1 MAVHKPRP
9 AWSFA
14 YLLRGV
20 AQIRAI
26 VIKRYTESVWQALC
40 CSAGKFPHAIWEI
53 LSGRLVSSALQ
64 KTGGA
69 LCDYT
74 SHKALSKRNKFFV
87 LLRLDQMVTL
97 LHGLHWSLET
107 WRL

>member
-69 LCDYT
+69 LCPPVCARPVSMGAPAPRCMRRAFASGT
-74 SHKALSKRNKFFV
+74 
-87 LLRLDQMVTL
+87 
-97 LHGLHWSLET
+97 G
-107 WRL
+107 